1 MDIRTCTY
9 RFETRAVSYAFYRRR
24 KRGTT
29 ISAVIVGNFHFS
41 RSDSLVVK
49 KRNETNEIRFPV
61 QPTLRRSTSSNSSNS
76 SSSRRR
82 RRRRREETKQKKR
95 ENFDDAFSSFV
106 RSYNTTNRGIPPPFS
121 IRFHSYGVHV
131 PFLRNDQNVGRY
143 KRRYRFFFF
152 LREQR
157 SFFHDRKLSENCHA
171 RISLETRI
179 LNLYTR
185 THAHTYIHIHT
196 HVHTHIC
203 IYTCI
208 RVRMH
213 IRYLFK

>member
-61 QPTLRRSTSSNSSNS
+61 QPTLRRSTSSNSNSN
-76 SSSRRR
+76 SRRR
-82 RRRRREETKQKKR
+82 RRKREETKQKKR

-152 LREQR
+152 CANNDHF
-157 SFFHDRKLSENCHA
+157 STIGNCRKTV
-171 RISLETRI
+171 TRG
-179 LNLYTR
+179 
-185 THAHTYIHIHT
+185 
-196 HVHTHIC
+196 
-203 IYTCI
+203 
-208 RVRMH
+208 
-213 IRYLFK
+213 YL

>member
-1 MDIRTCTY
+1 MHIPFRDTR
-9 RFETRAVSYAFYRRR
+9 RFERRR

-49 KRNETNEIRFPV
+49 KRNEQNPFNQRCVEVQVQTVVIVIVEEEEEKKQNE
-61 QPTLRRSTSSNSSNS
+61 
-76 SSSRRR
+76 
-82 RRRRREETKQKKR
+82 KKR

-152 LREQR
+152 CANNDHF
-157 SFFHDRKLSENCHA
+157 STIGNCRKTV
-171 RISLETRI
+171 TRG
-179 LNLYTR
+179 
-185 THAHTYIHIHT
+185 
-196 HVHTHIC
+196 
-203 IYTCI
+203 
-208 RVRMH
+208 
-213 IRYLFK
+213 YL

>member
-1 MDIRTCTY
+1 MHIPFRDTR
-9 RFETRAVSYAFYRRR
+9 RFERRR

-49 KRNETNEIRFPV
+49 KRNEQNPFNQRCVEVQVQTVVIVIVEEEEEEKKQNE
-61 QPTLRRSTSSNSSNS
+61 
-76 SSSRRR
+76 
-82 RRRRREETKQKKR
+82 KKR

-152 LREQR
+152 CANNDHF
-157 SFFHDRKLSENCHA
+157 STIGNCRKTV
-171 RISLETRI
+171 TRG
-179 LNLYTR
+179 
-185 THAHTYIHIHT
+185 
-196 HVHTHIC
+196 
-203 IYTCI
+203 
-208 RVRMH
+208 
-213 IRYLFK
+213 YL

>member
-41 RSDSLVVK
+41 RL
-49 KRNETNEIRFPV
+49 KR
-61 QPTLRRSTSSNSSNS
+61 L
-76 SSSRRR
+76 SRDQ
-82 RRRRREETKQKKR
+82 ETKRTKSVFPFNQRCVEVQVQTVIVIVEEEEEEEKKQNKKKR

-196 HVHTHIC
+196 HVDTHIC